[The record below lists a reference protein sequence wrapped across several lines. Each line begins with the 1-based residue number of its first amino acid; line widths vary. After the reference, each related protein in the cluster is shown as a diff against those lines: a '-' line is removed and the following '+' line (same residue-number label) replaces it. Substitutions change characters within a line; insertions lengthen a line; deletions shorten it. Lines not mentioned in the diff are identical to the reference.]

1 MKQKTD
7 TEFQHRFG
15 KLVKGK
21 HPLLLEKSQLSDSQN
36 IMPGYQVEQRRGMA
50 ALTASAVATGLRW
63 KSMTQF
69 RDLRGDTD
77 VILAHTYDSVGGEDL
92 YQGSALPPNAITWTK
107 KYDLTASCEKC
118 QFANVAKAMLIA
130 NNKDF
135 LIWRGTSHF
144 PTGVWKYT
152 SANTAYTLFS
162 DELFDNDTSTS
173 MSLNSFTTSDEVLTL
188 SEMPLDK
195 ISPVIGNTNGTAS
208 YLLAY
213 YYNGAWT
220 ELCRLAGTLTNI
232 ADHVYLTDYM
242 ELLSLWTDESGGTG
256 AVTQETFDSQEV
268 LKLTNGATPT
278 GYGKTGRTADWD
290 LAADTT
296 NTTIT
301 VRLYFDQVGTP
312 ADGDE
317 FVMYFHNTDGTRRLM
332 ARWSTDGLEIY
343 DGASWGEAGT
353 DLVVLDTWQTYTF
366 DVNWDGMDCDVY
378 LDGVLK
384 SDDHDCSNDGQ
395 SLTADYLS
403 FNQKGNTT
411 ADNITYIDYVR
422 IGTVLESPTNYSL
435 ADGTDS
441 SGASLG
447 ASGDITWT
455 QPADEVQTDIQGVPG
470 FAYKF
475 KWTVALDS
483 SVSMTG
489 LTVHSPMAAVKNI
502 WDGTPEGPLGCYV
515 YDGTDHTDY
524 FAYVNNTVES
534 QYMDLSGVTTTDK
547 IYVGFPVRVNKIIFY
562 PSADGK
568 NASNVSVSTV
578 KYFNAAGAA
587 TTVGTFTDTM
597 ETNNATFSQKGYLS
611 WTDPGW
617 QNEKMTII
625 GGDDIPMYWYEIVVD
640 AALDATT
647 YVYYIRGVPIPK
659 DPDPSRGCFA
669 FKRRAW
675 QIAPRNR
682 ENQVRY
688 SAADLPN
695 VWNGTDSGY
704 IAFGERPLKAA
715 GAFYNETV
723 LFADTEM
730 WMLQGSTPTN
740 FGRLRLSSKV
750 GISSPESLLEIESG
764 VIVSDVIKVVLAWFF
779 FDGIWMF
786 DGVRVWKISAPDIDS
801 FFDPDHTD
809 YINPAK
815 LAETTGEYDYAT
827 QTARWS
833 VYSGSGTATT
843 PTKQIVMHFPTLEFG
858 IFDYGTDIDAML
870 SVVNEKYY
878 LVGGGNSD
886 GRFYQLDSG
895 LTDLVAGTATA
906 VDAFVVTADQFI
918 EYSDGLRQKLSSIW
932 SEAQAAGGQLE
943 LDEYP
948 DGSKTPVNIA
958 KQSMTVTGKIFGAL
972 RKTLKFI
979 PGQKTTKFRIRNR
992 SKNARMKLLGYST
1005 TVDKG
1010 RTNE

>member
-50 ALTASAVATGLRW
+50 ALTASAVASGLRW

-69 RDLRGDTD
+69 RDLQGNTD
-77 VILAHTYDSVGGEDL
+77 VILAHTYDGSGGEDL

-118 QFANVAKAMLIA
+118 QFANVAKAVLIA

-152 SANTAYTLFS
+152 NANTAYTLFA

-173 MSLNSFTTSDEVLTL
+173 MSLNSFTVDDEVIVL

-195 ISPVIGNTNGTAS
+195 VTITGGNFNGTAS
-208 YLLAY
+208 KML
-213 YYNGAWT
+213 GFIWT
-220 ELCRLAGTLTNI
+220 GSWEALTDEDGTVSNGTLLI
-232 ADHVYLTDYM
+232 DDCSDISGWADGDGGDGASTQEAYLGRQTFKFD
-242 ELLSLWTDESGGTG
+242 GGTAG
-256 AVTQETFDSQEV
+256 SGHYAVRTQDVGSFGTQ
-268 LKLTNGATPT
+268 
-278 GYGKTGRTADWD
+278 
-290 LAADTT
+290 TT
-296 NTTIT
+296 LT
-301 VRLYFDQVGTP
+301 VRLYADLIGTISN
-312 ADGDE
+312 ADYFEIRLDNGTTYMSAAVASE
-317 FVMYFHNTDGTRRLM
+317 GLFV
-332 ARWSTDGLEIY
+332 Y
-343 DGASWGEAGT
+343 DGAAYNEVGT
-353 DLVVLDTWQTYTF
+353 DVVVQDTWQEWTF
-366 DVNWDGMDCDVY
+366 DVNWTAKTVDVY
-378 LDGVLK
+378 LNGTAVDTGI
-384 SDDHDCSNDGQ
+384 DCSLDTGSIDGEIYMRMY
-395 SLTADYLS
+395 S
-403 FNQKGNTT
+403 NTT
-411 ADNITYIDYVR
+411 ANTIAYADIIR
-422 IGTVLESPTNYSL
+422 CGAGTETGDSFS
-435 ADGTDS
+435 DGTETS
-441 SGASLG
+441 NACFGQNG
-447 ASGDITWT
+447 NITWT
-455 QPADEVQTDIQGVPG
+455 ARSDEVQTDIQGVPG
-470 FAYKF
+470 YAYKF
-475 KWTVALDS
+475 KAAVALDS
-483 SVSMTG
+483 SVTVTG
-489 LTVHSPMAAVKNI
+489 LTVHSPMASVKNI
-502 WDGTPEGPLGCYV
+502 WDGTPEAPSGCYV

-534 QYMDLSGVTTTDK
+534 QYMDLSSVTTTDK

-568 NASNVSVSTV
+568 NADNVSVSTV
-578 KYFNAAGAA
+578 KYHNAAGAA

-611 WTDPGW
+611 WADPGW

-640 AALDATT
+640 AALDAAT
-647 YVYYIRGVPIPK
+647 YIYYIRGVPIPK

-682 ENQVRY
+682 ENMVRY

-695 VWNGTDSGY
+695 VWNGADSGH

-730 WMLQGSTPTN
+730 WMLQGNRPAN

-870 SVVNEKYY
+870 SVVNDKYY
-878 LVGGGNSD
+878 LVGGGHAD

-895 LTDLVAGTATA
+895 LTDLVAGVATA

-932 SEAQAAGGQLE
+932 SEAQTAGGQLE

-958 KQSMTVTGKIFGAL
+958 KKSMTVKGKIFGAL
-972 RKTLKFI
+972 QRTLKFF